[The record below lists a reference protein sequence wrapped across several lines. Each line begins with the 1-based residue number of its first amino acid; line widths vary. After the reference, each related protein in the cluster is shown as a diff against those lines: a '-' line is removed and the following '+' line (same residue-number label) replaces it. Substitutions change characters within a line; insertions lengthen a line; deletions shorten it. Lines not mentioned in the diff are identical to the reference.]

1 MLIKTDSY
9 NFRRLGRRFSALH
22 RDLKT
27 LGNGGFVGEGA
38 ETPPAAN
45 KVVNKAV
52 GNAVRRARVGAAQRL
67 RAKDC

>member
-38 ETPPAAN
+38 EETPAAN
-45 KVVNKAV
+45 KVVNSHDLE
-52 GNAVRRARVGAAQRL
+52 AR
-67 RAKDC
+67 